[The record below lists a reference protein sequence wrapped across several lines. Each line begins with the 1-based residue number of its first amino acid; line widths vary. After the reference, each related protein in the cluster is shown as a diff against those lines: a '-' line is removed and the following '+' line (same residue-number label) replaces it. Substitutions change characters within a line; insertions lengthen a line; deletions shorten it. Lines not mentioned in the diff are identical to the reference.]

1 MARQYGKMYAS
12 TGTAGLGYV
21 WTTGRQETAYR
32 LITRHYL
39 GYWYAVG
46 WKNGKKRYTATIEHE
61 YRKEYNF
68 CIIAPTAAE
77 MQERV
82 HRYIDTVIASWQID
96 EYARVYPTAEMPS
109 KSNQ

>member
-1 MARQYGKMYAS
+1 MARQYGTRYS
-12 TGTAGLGYV
+12 SSVVAGLVYV
-21 WTTGRQETAYR
+21 WTTARQETAYR
-32 LITRHYL
+32 LITRHYS

-82 HRYIDTVIASWQID
+82 HDYIDTVIASWQID
-96 EYARVYPTAEMPS
+96 EYARVYPAAEMPTELH
-109 KSNQ
+109 Q